1 MFPIRVHDGVNRVAL
16 SWGGSARCTA
26 MSADTDDGYK
36 ASTKQRIIAGVLVT
50 VLLLAVVVSVMRMF
64 V

>member
-1 MFPIRVHDGVNRVAL
+1 
-16 SWGGSARCTA
+16 